1 MFSLIFSL
9 HIGVMD
15 LYCKKLIQYQ
25 NTRFSLK
32 FQEIQK
38 TFSKNSHFKKQIQ
51 KICFYR
57 CAYNKVSQKYKKLYR
72 ISIQNLKNNNMYL
85 HAFLDLI
92 TSLLKS

>member
-25 NTRFSLK
+25 STRFSLK

-38 TFSKNSHFKKQIQ
+38 TFSKNSHFKK
-51 KICFYR
+51 K
-57 CAYNKVSQKYKKLYR
+57 KYKKYVF
-72 ISIQNLKNNNMYL
+72 IGVHTIKSLKNIKNYII
-85 HAFLDLI
+85 FPYKI
-92 TSLLKS
+92 